1 MTTQGYRSPGT
12 LAVPQ
17 PSSSSITESQ
27 LQIRY
32 SGGGGLEAGFCR
44 TCSVFITLETLPSL
58 RVTNWD
64 VLPAEM

>member
-17 PSSSSITESQ
+17 HSTSTITEGQ

-44 TCSVFITLETLPSL
+44 SCSIFITLETLPSL

>member
-17 PSSSSITESQ
+17 HSVSVMEGQ

-32 SGGGGLEAGFCR
+32 SGGAGLEAGFCR
-44 TCSVFITLETLPSL
+44 TCSVFITLETIPSL

-64 VLPAEM
+64 VIPAEV